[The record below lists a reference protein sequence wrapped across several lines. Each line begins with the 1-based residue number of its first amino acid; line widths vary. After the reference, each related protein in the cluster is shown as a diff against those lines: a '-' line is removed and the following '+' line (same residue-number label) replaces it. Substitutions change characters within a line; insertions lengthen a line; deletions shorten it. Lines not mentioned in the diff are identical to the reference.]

1 MQSDSTLLFL
11 GSQTFNSQPYYMIAS
26 AVEYNYRTLKPG
38 NLQPYRNPLFR
49 IVHHATAACGL
60 PCTFIFRFSGSGF
73 PGCCCLV
80 CRLSCYLL
88 SAVIYQL
95 GQVQHDVLFFRV
107 GRIFAEGRLRV
118 ETLIN
123 DFQNDYFEWEFVLRR
138 IRCVVTSSIRVRR
151 TCKRKNDKFTCIF
164 DRLTNVILG
173 CSSPHCHWRLGRWH
187 LLFFQR
193 RYSREPHCIC

>member
-1 MQSDSTLLFL
+1 M
-11 GSQTFNSQPYYMIAS
+11 AS
-26 AVEYNYRTLKPG
+26 AVKYKCRALKPEK
-38 NLQPYRNPLFR
+38 LRPYRNPLFH

-60 PCTFIFRFSGSGF
+60 PCAFIFRFSGSGF

-80 CRLSCYLL
+80 CRLSCCLL
-88 SAVIYQL
+88 SGVLYQL

-107 GRIFAEGRLRV
+107 GRIFVECRPRV

-123 DFQNDYFEWEFVLRR
+123 DFQNDYFEWEFVLGR
-138 IRCVVTSSIRVRR
+138 IRCVLTPSIRGRS
-151 TCKRKNDKFTCIF
+151 TFTRKNDKFTCIF

-193 RYSREPHCIC
+193 RYSRESYCIC